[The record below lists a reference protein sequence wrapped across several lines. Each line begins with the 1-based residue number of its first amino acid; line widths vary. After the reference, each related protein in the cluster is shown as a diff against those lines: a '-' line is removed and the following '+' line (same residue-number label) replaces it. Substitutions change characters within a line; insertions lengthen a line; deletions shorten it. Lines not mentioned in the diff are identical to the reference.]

1 LELTVLNVF
10 SGGGLAGVTVS
21 GTGLAS
27 PSPSSASG
35 VVTVTANNGGAR
47 DVTFVGSSVVTRT
60 TSLKLPSDTVKV
72 TLIPA
77 DFDLTAF
84 DQLCRQP
91 AIRRWQ
97 AQPTIAVETR
107 VAKFTSQTDATLP
120 ASDVVETDATARD
133 VALDMEGALSDL
145 SGGRWTSFGAIN
157 VLHDGAAGG
166 AIPVQVSGRITVT
179 RVMGLY
185 PATGFGGFTRW
196 EVNGAGEVTGASI
209 LLDTMY
215 DQPLSAYTKTL
226 RMHELGHALGLSHVT
241 VRPSV
246 MNPSAAV
253 GPTQF
258 DRDATRLEWDRPL
271 GNQSPDTDPSGA
283 SINRSG
289 RSYWTA
295 GEGSRPGGF

>member
-1 LELTVLNVF
+1 MVLNVF

-21 GTGLAS
+21 GNGLAN

-35 VVTVTANNGGAR
+35 AVTVTSNDGGAR
-47 DVTFVGSSVVTRT
+47 DVTFAGSSVVTRT
-60 TSLKLPSDTVKV
+60 TSLKLPSAAVKV

-91 AIRRWQ
+91 SIRRWQ
-97 AQPTIAVETR
+97 APPTIAVETR
-107 VAKFTSQTDATLP
+107 VATFTSLTDATMP
-120 ASDVVETDATARD
+120 SSDVVVTDAFARD
-133 VALDMEGALSDL
+133 VAHDMEVSLSDL

-157 VLHDGAAGG
+157 VLHEGTAGG
-166 AIPVQVSGRITVT
+166 SIPVQVSGRITVT

-209 LLDTMY
+209 LLDTGY
-215 DQPLSAYTKTL
+215 DQPLSAYAKTL
-226 RMHELGHALGLSHVT
+226 RAHELGHALGLSHVT
-241 VRPSV
+241 ARPSV
-246 MNPSAAV
+246 MNPSATLA
-253 GPTQF
+253 PTQF
-258 DRDATRLEWDRPL
+258 DRDATRLEWERPL
-271 GNQSPDTDPSGA
+271 GNQSPDVDPSGA
-283 SINRSG
+283 SINRAG

-295 GEGSRPGGF
+295 GEGSGPGRF